1 MVTLTSPCV
10 QAVALPEDRAGID
23 VCILLVDAAD
33 MPVGSLTVACCRYGA
48 RVPAAKAQDQ
58 RVKVDLSQQFL
69 ENSQV
74 TPATKGVR
82 KAVQEAGLTRFVQL
96 LVWTSF

>member
-1 MVTLTSPCV
+1 M

-33 MPVGSLTVACCRYGA
+33 MPVGSLTVACCRYGE
-48 RVPAAKAQDQ
+48 
-58 RVKVDLSQQFL
+58 VDLTQQFL
-69 ENSQV
+69 ESNQV
-74 TPATKGVR
+74 TPATKGIR

-96 LVWTSF
+96 LVWTFVD